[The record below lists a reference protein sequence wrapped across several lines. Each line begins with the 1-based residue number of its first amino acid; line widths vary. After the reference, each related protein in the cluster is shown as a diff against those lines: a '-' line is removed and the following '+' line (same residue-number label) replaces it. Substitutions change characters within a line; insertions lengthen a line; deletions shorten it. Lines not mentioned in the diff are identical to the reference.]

1 MYLLGVVPLVYCMP
15 KSMEMRIVFCCTLM
29 GLKFGI
35 VTISDRNTCT
45 NSQIRA
51 VETQRNGQCN
61 GPSALS
67 PLYISS
73 LVVWLWGQRGGVK
86 GTEQLPDAPS
96 PVLSPPNSQ
105 CCTDTWGR
113 GNDLSGDVPAVTDT
127 LRCVVFRMEKT
138 KDLTAAETC
147 G

>member
-15 KSMEMRIVFCCTLM
+15 KSMEMRIVFCCTDGIEVWHSYHFRQKYLD
-29 GLKFGI
+29 KF
-35 VTISDRNTCT
+35 SNQSSRNTEKWAVQWPICT
-45 NSQIRA
+45 FPA
-51 VETQRNGQCN
+51 VH
-61 GPSALS
+61 L
-67 PLYISS
+67 IS
-73 LVVWLWGQRGGVK
+73 VVWLWGQRGGVK

-113 GNDLSGDVPAVTDT
+113 GNDLSGDVPAATDT